1 MLSPSTG
8 SGQATR
14 SIPVVKYL
22 RLTPLGFLTVFGMT
36 SFPLKSGEPKFK
48 EAMRTDMQDFKV
60 KTADFN
66 TLSDSF
72 QRTSTIITS
81 NATISADIVDIADN
95 SLLLREIPRARAPL
109 SKREMQIARMI
120 GLGKTVGHIAVELG
134 LSVKTIS
141 TYRVRALQ
149 KLGVASN
156 ADLTQYIL
164 TQPLDDSAQDVSES
178 SAETEDEVPVDG
190 SPEHDLVDGLR

>member
-1 MLSPSTG
+1 
-8 SGQATR
+8 
-14 SIPVVKYL
+14 
-22 RLTPLGFLTVFGMT
+22 MT
-36 SFPLKSGEPKFK
+36 SYPCIPHGTIKFE

-60 KTADFN
+60 KTSGIE

-72 QRTSTIITS
+72 QRTSTISTS
-81 NATISADIVDIADN
+81 NATISADIVDN
-95 SLLLREIPRARAPL
+95 SSSLREIPRARAPL

-149 KLGVASN
+149 KLGVTSN
-156 ADLTQYIL
+156 ADLKQYIL
-164 TQPLDDSAQDVSES
+164 TQSVDDSAQDIAEA
-178 SAETEDEVPVDG
+178 SAETEDEVGVDG
-190 SPEHDLVDGLR
+190 SPEHRQSDDLSDGLR